1 LAKFKGLA
9 SLVDQRAGYFLEV
22 DGERRWRGVKPCSKC
37 ICSAF
42 IEMNRACL
50 QVRGVSTGAHLH
62 QATQHGPVPAGG
74 RELGCV
80 DKPFKVLE
88 KLNGQIGS
96 HTAW

>member
-1 LAKFKGLA
+1 
-9 SLVDQRAGYFLEV
+9 
-22 DGERRWRGVKPCSKC
+22 
-37 ICSAF
+37 
-42 IEMNRACL
+42 MNRACL